1 MVSYAPLSAY
11 YAPGAPVGLYGSI
24 VTGTFDDASQSPFHY
39 DNALQ
44 SSAVTVGQY
53 RPAGGFSWSKF

>member
-1 MVSYAPLSAY
+1 MTTGELSGKTA
-11 YAPGAPVGLYGSI
+11 I

-44 SSAVTVGQY
+44 SAAVTVGQY
-53 RPAGGFSWSKF
+53 RPVGGFSWSKF